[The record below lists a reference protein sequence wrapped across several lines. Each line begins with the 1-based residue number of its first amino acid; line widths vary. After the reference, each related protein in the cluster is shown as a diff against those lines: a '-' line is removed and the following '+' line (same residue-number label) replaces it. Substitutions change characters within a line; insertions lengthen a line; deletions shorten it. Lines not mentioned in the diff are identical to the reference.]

1 VADLEQF
8 WRDAEA
14 FNRGDVEAFLE
25 SVDPEIE
32 FIPRRAPVQGA
43 YHGHAGIREFFADN
57 AESFDVFEVRI
68 DEVHEIGEQIVA
80 VGTVRIKGKG
90 SGAEVTVPTASVIR
104 YRDGKIVRSE
114 EMNDRTR
121 ALRAAGGEPR

>member
-1 VADLEQF
+1 MEQF
-8 WRDAEA
+8 WRAAEA

-25 SVDPEIE
+25 SVHPDIE

-43 YHGHAGIREFFADN
+43 YHGHAGVREFFADN

-68 DEVHEIGEQIVA
+68 DEVHEIGDQIVA

-90 SGAEVTVPTASVIR
+90 SGAEVTVPTATVIS

-114 EMNDRTR
+114 EMGDRTR